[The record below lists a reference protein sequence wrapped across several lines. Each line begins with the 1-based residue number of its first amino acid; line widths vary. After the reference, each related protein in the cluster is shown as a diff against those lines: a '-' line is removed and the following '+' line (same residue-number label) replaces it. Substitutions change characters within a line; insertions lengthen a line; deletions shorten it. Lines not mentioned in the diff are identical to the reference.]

1 MYARLW
7 WGQWRIRKTGS
18 LLMELK
24 VCWGREEPRE
34 FPHNEKP
41 VQGMASVAE
50 EKFSPKTA

>member
-18 LLMELK
+18 PLMELK

>member
-1 MYARLW
+1 
-7 WGQWRIRKTGS
+7 
-18 LLMELK
+18 MELK